1 MATGLLY
8 GRCPEARKDPT
19 QGQLTRIEAMA
30 SELTTAEEAQL
41 GQTIEMFEVIT
52 QSQPHD
58 YQSLEI
64 LKEAYTKLGRN
75 TEAVDTSRRI
85 ARAYVDMGQFS
96 SAIMEYETI
105 LQRFPEDS
113 DAQEALK
120 VIESQAAGFETPAQD
135 APPVQQQSS
144 APTQANN
151 GPATPQGS
159 DDGRR
164 MMEKVFLE
172 TKLISEADFDAY
184 WMHSIP
190 ANNPSLPADPFI
202 HLLAEHGLV
211 PIEKSLKL
219 LSDKS
224 RAAFLPLATY
234 DIDIDHVRTYPA
246 AICKRWCILPLDRM
260 SKSVFVAT
268 ANPFNQQ
275 AAAELSQAINSRLL
289 WYLVPPAELLRT
301 LRKVFR

>member
-1 MATGLLY
+1 
-8 GRCPEARKDPT
+8 
-19 QGQLTRIEAMA
+19 MA

-64 LKEAYTKLGRN
+64 LKEAYTKLGRD
-75 TEAVDTSRRI
+75 TDAVGTSRRI

-113 DAQEALK
+113 DAQEALR
-120 VIESQAAGFETPAQD
+120 VIESQAAGFETPNQD
-135 APPVQQQSS
+135 ASPIPQNS
-144 APTQANN
+144 APTQVNN
-151 GPATPQGS
+151 GPAAPQGL

-234 DIDIDHVRTYPA
+234 DIDIDHIRTYPA